1 MGVGEERL
9 PPLPGSR
16 AEITARLGPHERPQ
30 IGEPLALGVRP
41 EKVHIFD
48 ARTGV
53 AIR

>member
-1 MGVGEERL
+1 MSVPE
-9 PPLPGSR
+9 
-16 AEITARLGPHERPQ
+16 

-41 EKVHIFD
+41 ETVHVFD